1 MKKLILILKWI
12 GGVLGSF
19 LLLFVV
25 LACLLYIPS
34 IQNFVVKRVAAYA
47 SEKTGMT
54 ISMKYISLGF
64 PLDLRLEGAQAI
76 RGKDTLFIA
85 DNFIATVKLKPLFKS
100 QIVLDR
106 ARLLDAKINTLDF
119 IKACNV
125 SGRVGNLD
133 VIARNVSLKEEAAV
147 INNVLLKDA
156 DLRVSMNDS
165 VPPDT
170 TPLKPVYWRILA
182 EKVRVQN
189 TKVLYAAPP
198 SQKMKVGGELKDVR
212 LSNGYFDLGKELYQV
227 KGLRI
232 DSASVNYDA
241 NGKRPLQ
248 AGFDPEHIVLRK
260 LYAQIDSIENKGAR
274 THAIIRSLA
283 LEERCGLKVKACS
296 GRFAM
301 DSLFLHM
308 PDFRLLT
315 DDSQVLLRA
324 DLNFDAF
331 TPGKPAR
338 MWGRLMSTIG
348 KQDVLKL
355 AGNYLPADASRY
367 LPNAPLTVRVG
378 LDGNISSVNVAG
390 LQMELPGIFRLQG
403 SGQLNRMM
411 EEKKRNGR
419 LNLKLDLQD
428 ISFFSKQM
436 RLSGINIP
444 RNIRAGGLVTFDGP
458 AYTANIKLE
467 ENGSRVDLDG
477 KCNIDRQT
485 YNAAMRI
492 RNLRLQHFVDNDS
505 LRTLSGDINL
515 RGRGFNPV
523 SPRCVVYSTANVH
536 QFDYGKYTFKGF
548 NWNASL
554 RDSRLKMDLK
564 VNNDYLLM
572 SSHISGHLQKKHL
585 YTRMHLNV
593 IKADLQKLG
602 IQKKEFKLG
611 GTFDID
617 LNSDM
622 KERHHIRAALYD
634 THLTVPQG
642 TFYPL
647 DWNFEAFTRP
657 DSSFTEVSAGDL
669 HLKMQSRNS
678 FTKIMDRAKLF
689 AERFSKMTAD
699 KALDQQALKS
709 CLPDVVLDITSGK
722 MNPLNRLLRL
732 QAGLQYDTLVA
743 HVRTSPEK
751 GIFTNAHIYHSL
763 LKDVQL
769 DTIRFAIREDTAGIV
784 NAYAQIKNGPKNKQ
798 YVFNSL
804 LKSRLNEK
812 GMDVGLLF
820 FDKDNV
826 KGVDAGFNVNFMDEG
841 WMIRA
846 LNKNPILAYQ
856 TFQVNDDNYIHIDK
870 DNRVTANMKLLSD
883 KGMGLSLYSTE
894 NTDAEQDLTLSMH
907 QVDLAP
913 LLSTLPYLPRM
924 SGLLE
929 GDIRFTQK
937 DKVPS
942 ITSEVSIDNFVYEG
956 SPMGNVGSSL
966 AYMPREDGTHVVNGE
981 ITRNDQTVL
990 TLEGGYNPGGKGLL
1004 DANLNFIDFPLDMVN
1019 GFIPDQMTNLEGH
1032 AKGSVTLKGD
1042 PNKPIISGKLNME
1055 GVKMKSTL
1063 LSLNYKI
1070 EDQPITIDENVLSLS
1085 DVKMYGPG
1093 KEPMMVN
1100 GKVDFK
1106 DLEEIKPDLTFRARN
1121 FTVLNAKRTLSSML
1135 YGKAYVNLF
1144 SRVTG
1149 SLNNLSVRG
1158 GIQVLGNTDVTYV
1171 LQDTPLTVE
1180 DRLSDIVTFTD
1191 FNETK
1196 KNKPKSPQDSIYQKS
1211 AQKQFTGVSMNMSL
1225 SIEQGAQIKC
1235 NLSAN
1240 QESYV
1245 NLEGG
1250 GDLTMKYTSESG
1262 LRLAGRYLLN
1272 NGEMKYELPVIPLK
1286 TFTIANGSYVEFTGN
1301 PMNPRLNI
1309 TATERTRALVGA
1321 KGETQRSVNFD
1332 VGVVISQTLEKMGL
1346 QFTLEAPDDAS
1357 IQQELSAMNA
1367 EERGKLAVT
1376 MLSTGM
1382 YLGGGN
1388 GFDINNAMNVFLQS
1402 EISKITGSALKT
1414 VDLSLG
1420 MDNTKDETGASRTD
1434 YSFKFSKRFWGNR
1447 LIVNIGG
1454 TVSSGNNATTN
1465 NEQSLIN
1472 DVSIEYRLDNS
1483 GTRYVRLYHYV
1494 KYDDLLDGNVQ
1505 VTGAGFV
1512 LRKKMTR
1519 FGELFIFR
1527 NKKQLRPMPPTRSV
1541 SGGGGK

>member
-1 MKKLILILKWI
+1 MKKLVLILKWI
-12 GGVLGSF
+12 GGIIGSF
-19 LLLFVV
+19 LLLFVA
-25 LACLLYIPS
+25 LACLLYIPAV
-34 IQNFVVKRVAAYA
+34 QNFVVKRVAAYA

-54 ISMKYISLGF
+54 ISMKYITLGF

-76 RGKDTLFIA
+76 RGKDTLFVA
-85 DNFIATVKLKPLFKS
+85 GNFIATVRLKPLFKS

-106 ARLLDAKINTLDF
+106 ARLLDARINTLDF
-119 IKACNV
+119 IKACRV
-125 SGRVGNLD
+125 YGRVGDLA
-133 VIARNVSLKEEAAV
+133 ITARNVSLKEEAAV
-147 INNVLLKDA
+147 INNVLLNDA
-156 DLRVSMNDS
+156 ELTVAMNDS

-170 TPLKPVYWRILA
+170 TPTKPVYWRILA
-182 EKVRVQN
+182 EKVRVRH

-198 SQKMKVGGELKDVR
+198 SEKMKAGGELQDVELR
-212 LSNGYFDLGKELYQV
+212 NGYFDLGKELYQV
-227 KGLRI
+227 ERLRI
-232 DSASVNYDA
+232 DSAAVNYDA
-241 NGKRPLQ
+241 DEKQVLSPGL
-248 AGFDPEHIVLRK
+248 DPGHIAVRRLC
-260 LYAQIDSIENKGAR
+260 AQIDSFENQGTR

-283 LEERCGLKVKACS
+283 LEERCGLKVKECS
-296 GRFAM
+296 GRFSL
-301 DSLFLHM
+301 DSLFLHV
-308 PDFRLLT
+308 PDFRLST
-315 DDSQVLLRA
+315 DDSQMLLRA

-338 MWGRLMSTIG
+338 MWGRLLAAVG

-355 AGNYLPADASRY
+355 AGNYLPEGASRY
-367 LPNAPLTVRVG
+367 LPNVPLSVRAG
-378 LDGNISSVNVAG
+378 LDGNISSVNITG
-390 LQMELPGIFRLQG
+390 LQMELPGMFRLEG
-403 SGQLNRMM
+403 SGRVNRMM
-411 EEKKRNGR
+411 EDRKRNGSI
-419 LNLKLDLQD
+419 NLKLNLQD
-428 ISFFSKQM
+428 ISFYTRQM
-436 RLSGINIP
+436 RLTGVKIP
-444 RNIRAGGLVTFDGP
+444 RNIRAEGLVTFDGP
-458 AYTANIKLE
+458 AYAASLKMAE
-467 ENGSRVDLDG
+467 SGSRVDLDG
-477 KCNIDRQT
+477 KCNIERQT
-485 YNAAMRI
+485 YDAAMRI
-492 RNLRLQHFVDNDS
+492 RHLQLQHFMDNDS
-505 LRTLSGDINL
+505 LRTLSGDITL
-515 RGRGFNPV
+515 RGRGFNFV
-523 SPRCVVYSTANVH
+523 SPRCVVYSKADVH
-536 QFDYGKYTFKGF
+536 RFDYGKYTFKGF

-554 RDSRLKMDLK
+554 RDNRLKMDLK

-572 SSHISGHLQKKHL
+572 SSHIAGHLQKNNL

-602 IQKKEFKLG
+602 IQKKEFKVG
-611 GTFDID
+611 GIFDID

-622 KERHHIRAALYD
+622 NERHHVRAALYD
-634 THLTVPQG
+634 THLTIPQG

-669 HLKMQSRNS
+669 HVKMQSRNS
-678 FTKIMDRAKLF
+678 FNRIMDRVNLF
-689 AERFSKMTAD
+689 AKRFSKMTAG
-699 KALDQQALKS
+699 KALDQQALKA
-709 CLPDVVLDITSGK
+709 CLPDIALDITSGR
-722 MNPLNRLLRL
+722 MNPLNRILRL

-751 GIFTNAHIYHSL
+751 GIFTNAHVYNSL

-784 NAYAQIKNGPKNKQ
+784 NAYAQVRNGPKNKQ

-804 LKSRLNEK
+804 MKSRLNEK
-812 GMDVGLLF
+812 GMDVGMLF
-820 FDKDNV
+820 FDKNNV

-846 LNKNPILAYQ
+846 LNRNPVLAYQ
-856 TFQVNDDNYIHIDK
+856 TFHVNDDNYIHIDK
-870 DNRVTANMKLLSD
+870 DNRITADMKLQSD
-883 KGMGLSLYSTE
+883 KGMGVSLYSTE
-894 NTDAEQDLTLSMH
+894 NPDAEQDLTLSLH

-929 GDIRFTQK
+929 GDVRFTQK
-937 DKVPS
+937 DKIPS
-942 ITSEVSIDNFVYEG
+942 VTSEVSVKNFVYEG
-956 SPMGNVGSSL
+956 SPMGNVGSSM

-990 TLEGGYNPGGKGLL
+990 TLEGGYNPEGKGQL
-1004 DANLNFIDFPLDMVN
+1004 DASLDFVDFPLDMVN
-1019 GFIPDQMTNLEGH
+1019 GFIPEGMTSFEGH
-1032 AKGSVTLKGD
+1032 AKGTVTLKGESD
-1042 PNKPIISGKLNME
+1042 NPVISGQLNME
-1055 GVKMKSTL
+1055 GVQMKSAL

-1070 EDQPITIDENVLSLS
+1070 EDRPVTIEENILSL
-1085 DVKMYGPG
+1085 DDIKMYGPG
-1093 KEPMMVN
+1093 KEPMVVN

-1106 DLEEIKPDLTFRARN
+1106 DLQEIKPDLTFRARN
-1121 FTVLNAKRTLSSML
+1121 FTVLNARRTLSSML

-1149 SLNNLSVRG
+1149 SVNNLSVRG
-1158 GIQVLGNTDVTYV
+1158 GIQLLGNTDVTYV

-1180 DRLSDIVTFTD
+1180 DRLSDLVTFTV
-1191 FNETK
+1191 FNEVK
-1196 KNKPKSPQDSIYQKS
+1196 KQQPLNPLDSISRKSPV
-1211 AQKQFTGVSMNMSL
+1211 KQFSGVSMNMSL

-1250 GDLTMKYTSESG
+1250 GDLTMKYTSEGG
-1262 LRLAGRYLLN
+1262 LQLAGRYMLN

-1346 QFTLEAPDDAS
+1346 QFTLDSPDDAS
-1357 IQQELSAMNA
+1357 IQQELSAMSA

-1420 MDNTKDETGASRTD
+1420 MDNAKDETGASRTD

-1454 TVSSGNNATTN
+1454 TVSSGNNAATN

-1527 NKKQLRPMPPTRSV
+1527 NKKQPQPPARGVTA
-1541 SGGGGK
+1541 GGSK

>member
-1 MKKLILILKWI
+1 MKRLMALLKWI
-12 GGVLGSF
+12 GGILCSF
-19 LLLFVV
+19 FLLFVV
-25 LACLLYIPS
+25 LACLLYIPAV
-34 IQNFVVKRVAAYA
+34 QNFVVKKVAAYA
-47 SEKTGMT
+47 SEKTGMA

-64 PLDLRLEGAQAI
+64 PLDLKLDGAQAI
-76 RGKDTLFIA
+76 RGNDTLFVA
-85 DNFIATVKLKPLFKS
+85 RTFIATIKLKPLFHS
-100 QIVLDR
+100 RVELDR
-106 ARLLDAKINTLDF
+106 ARLVDAKVNTLDF

-125 SGRVGNLD
+125 SGNVGDLD
-133 VIARNVSLKEEAAV
+133 ITARNIALKEEAAV
-147 INNVLLKDA
+147 INSVLLKNA
-156 DLRVSMNDS
+156 SLRVSMNDS

-170 TPLKPVYWRILA
+170 TPTKPVYWRILA
-182 EKVRVQN
+182 EKVRVVN
-189 TKVLYAAPP
+189 TRVAYSAPP
-198 SQKMKVGGELKDVR
+198 SQKMKVAGVLQQVEMA
-212 LSNGYFDLGKELYQV
+212 NGYFDLGKGLYQV
-227 KGLRI
+227 QALRV
-232 DSASVNYDA
+232 DSAAVNYDA
-241 NGKRPLQ
+241 NDIRPAVKGL
-248 AGFDPEHIVLRK
+248 DPNHIALRK
-260 LYAQIDSIENKGAR
+260 LSARLDSIENQGMR
-274 THAIIRSLA
+274 THGIVRSLA
-283 LEERCGLKVKACS
+283 FEERCGLRVNECD

-301 DSLFLHM
+301 DSLFLHL
-308 PDFRLLT
+308 PEFRLLT
-315 DDSQVLLRA
+315 DDSRLFARA
-324 DLNFDAF
+324 DLNWDAF
-331 TPGKPAR
+331 TPGKAAR
-338 MWGRLMSTIG
+338 MWGRLFAVIG

-355 AGNYLPADASRY
+355 AGNYLPQDAVRY
-367 LPNAPLTVRVG
+367 LPNVPLTLRAGV
-378 LDGNISSVNVAG
+378 DGNVSSINIPG
-390 LQMELPGIFRLQG
+390 LQMELPGMFRLQG
-403 SGQLNRMM
+403 SGEVNSAMD
-411 EEKKRNGR
+411 EKKRNGHF
-419 LNLKLDLQD
+419 NLKLNLQD
-428 ISFFSKQM
+428 ISFFTRHLNLTGVK
-436 RLSGINIP
+436 IP
-444 RNIRAGGLVTFDGP
+444 RNIRAAGKVAFAGP
-458 AYTANIKLE
+458 SYSADLKLE
-467 ENGSRVDLDG
+467 ENGSRVDLKG
-477 KCNIDRQT
+477 HCNLERED
-485 YNAAMRI
+485 YSADMRI
-492 RNLRLQHFVDNDS
+492 RHLQLQHFVDNDS
-505 LRTLSGDINL
+505 LRTLSGDITL
-515 RGRGFNPV
+515 HGKGFNPM
-523 SPRCVVYSTANVH
+523 SSRCVIYSKADVH
-536 QFDYGKYTFKGF
+536 QFDYGHYTFKGF
-548 NWNASL
+548 NWNATL
-554 RDSRLKMDLK
+554 KDNRLNMDLK

-572 SSHISGHLQKKHL
+572 SSRIVGHLQKDRL
-585 YTRMHLNV
+585 YSRMHLNV
-593 IKADLQKLG
+593 VKADLQRMGL
-602 IQKKEFKLG
+602 QNKEFKVG

-617 LNSDM
+617 LTTDM
-622 KERHHIRAALYD
+622 KERHLVRAALYD
-634 THLTVPQG
+634 THLTIPQG

-647 DWNFEAFTRP
+647 DWNFTAFTRP
-657 DSSFTEVSAGDL
+657 DSSFMDITAGDL
-669 HLKMQSRNS
+669 RVRMQSRNS
-678 FTKIMDRAKLF
+678 FTAIMDKARTF
-689 AERFSKMTAD
+689 AAQFAKMTAD
-699 KALDQQALKS
+699 KSLDQNKLKA
-709 CLPDVVLDITSGK
+709 CLPDVALDVTSGK
-722 MNPLNRLLRL
+722 MNPLNRILRL
-732 QAGLQYDTLVA
+732 QGGMEYDTLVA

-751 GIFTNAHIYHSL
+751 GVFTDAHIFNTL
-763 LKDVQL
+763 VKDVQL

-812 GMDVGLLF
+812 GMDVGMLF

-826 KGVDAGFNVNFMDEG
+826 KGVDAGFNINFMDEG

-846 LNKNPILAYQ
+846 LNKTPVLAYQ
-856 TFQVNDDNYIHIDK
+856 TFQVNDDNYIYISK
-870 DNRVTANMKLLSD
+870 DNRIKAHMKLISD
-883 KGMGLSLYSTE
+883 KGMGLSLYSTD
-894 NTDAEQDLTLSMH
+894 NPDAEQDLTLSLH

-924 SGLLE
+924 SGMLE
-929 GDIRFTQK
+929 GDVRFVQK

-942 ITSEVSIDNFVYEG
+942 ITSEASITNFVYEG
-956 SPMGNVGSSL
+956 SPMGNVGASL
-966 AYMPREDGTHVVNGE
+966 AYMPREDGTHIVNGE

-990 TLEGGYNPGGKGLL
+990 TLDGGYKPGGKGLL
-1004 DANLNFIDFPLDMVN
+1004 DANLDFVDFPLDMAN
-1019 GFIPDQMTNLEGH
+1019 GFIPNQMTSFEGH

-1042 PNKPIISGKLNME
+1042 PDKPVVSGKLNME
-1055 GVKMKSTL
+1055 GVKMRSAL
-1063 LSLNYKI
+1063 LSLDYKI
-1070 EDQPITIDENVLSLS
+1070 EDQPVIIDENVVSLD

-1093 KEPMMVN
+1093 KEPMVVN

-1106 DLEEIKPDLTFRARN
+1106 DLEEIKPDLTIRARN
-1121 FTVLNAKRTLSSML
+1121 FTVLNAKRTLSTML
-1135 YGKAYVNLF
+1135 YGKAYVNLY

-1149 SLNNLSVRG
+1149 SLNNLAVRG

-1191 FNETK
+1191 FNAAKTAK
-1196 KNKPKSPQDSIYQKS
+1196 RTNPVDSIRQTSPK
-1211 AQKQFTGVSMNMSL
+1211 KQFTGVSMNMGL

-1250 GDLTMKYTSESG
+1250 GDLTMKYTSEGG
-1262 LRLAGRYLLN
+1262 LQLAGRYMLN

-1346 QFTLEAPDDAS
+1346 QFTLDAPDDAS
-1357 IQQELSAMNA
+1357 VQQELSAMSA

-1382 YLGGGN
+1382 YLGGGA

-1454 TVSSGNNATTN
+1454 TVSSGNSATAN

-1483 GTRYVRLYHYV
+1483 GTRYVRLYHYI

-1512 LRKKMTR
+1512 LRKKMTK

-1527 NKKQLRPMPPTRSV
+1527 NKKQLQPVPSAV
-1541 SGGGGK
+1541 KSGGRK